1 MRQPIP
7 LGPGGTSDSL
17 GNLTLSYPNVPT
29 GQTWIGT
36 MAIPGAPASALI
48 VATVGNLIYGSWTGS
63 NTFGPITVGQS
74 DSLELTLTNLL
85 PSTPYQAAWNGVVYT
100 NEDGPLTWP
109 SANSST
115 VGTYYPFIP
124 VGTYTTKN
132 AASQYFDVTIQG
144 SWRSLYITGLATD
157 GSDQVTPVVVG
168 NQSGFQYS
176 VFTDGATTGANAF
189 YWHVPLLPVGVDQTV
204 RVTFN
209 NVINVTS
216 IYYGGDFQPAEQ
228 AVYFPRAQNV
238 TVTAPLTIQGGS
250 TVAVETYSIGG
261 VSAAVKTL
269 TSTAATQI
277 LAAPAAGTRY
287 RLHLATISG
296 NGATSI
302 AVKFYDS
309 ATTFVELHMGSQN
322 QQLLNGMIVNSAVFV
337 QAYTGVTVDC
347 HLRYDTI
354 AIPTIT

>member
-7 LGPGGTSDSL
+7 LGPGGTSDSS

-74 DSLELTLTNLL
+74 DSLELTLTNLV

-109 SANSST
+109 SSNTST
-115 VGTYYPFIP
+115 SAMFFPQVPLGSITTTLGTNTFT
-124 VGTYTTKN
+124 VQVQ
-132 AASQYFDVTIQG
+132 S
-144 SWRSLYITGLATD
+144 SWRSLYIAG
-157 GSDQVTPVVVG
+157 PVVDAGLLPIIPIVTG
-168 NQSGFQYS
+168 VQSTQSYPVITNGLG
-176 VFTDGATTGANAF
+176 GADYF
-189 YWHVPLLPVGVDQTV
+189 YYQVPLVPGLDQTLT
-204 RVTFN
+204 VTYYTALSGSK
-209 NVINVTS
+209 V
-216 IYYGGDFQPAEQ
+216 YYGADFAPIDQ
-228 AVYFPRAQNV
+228 AVYFATTPTVKV
-238 TVTAPLTIQGGS
+238 TGGS
-250 TVAVETYSIGG
+250 TTAVETYSIGG